1 MEKDH
6 KLLCVGKYPICIK
19 CPPFLTFFFLIYP
32 TKQVNYKVLKL
43 KSEKLFTFVIAEQS
57 DWTRKKL
64 PLQSIIHATQPEGW
78 LCVKMFGGGCT
89 QRNAMPHPFNTQNT
103 NTRQLHCTTPNY
115 TLQFNMS
122 QDGCTIHGRQ
132 TGRQMWPLRN
142 FFCSFYPFE
151 LEVSRVVKLCIPN
164 NRMFF
169 FGFSILTV
177 FGGKM
182 RSQDWQQ
189 NLNFN

>member
-1 MEKDH
+1 MEKDQ

-19 CPPFLTFFFLIYP
+19 CPPFLTFFLYP

-43 KSEKLFTFVIAEQS
+43 KSEKIMHFCYR
-57 DWTRKKL
+57 WTIRLRQENL

-78 LCVKMFGGGCT
+78 ICVEMFGGGCT

-103 NTRQLHCTTPNY
+103 NTRQLYCTPPNY
-115 TLQFNMS
+115 TLQFNVA

-132 TGRQMWPLRN
+132 TGRQMWPLKN
-142 FFCSFYPFE
+142 YFCSFYPFE
-151 LEVSRVVKLCIPN
+151 LKVSRVVKLCIPN

-169 FGFSILTV
+169 FWFFDFNGFWRENEDTRLTAK
-177 FGGKM
+177 FE
-182 RSQDWQQ
+182 
-189 NLNFN
+189 F